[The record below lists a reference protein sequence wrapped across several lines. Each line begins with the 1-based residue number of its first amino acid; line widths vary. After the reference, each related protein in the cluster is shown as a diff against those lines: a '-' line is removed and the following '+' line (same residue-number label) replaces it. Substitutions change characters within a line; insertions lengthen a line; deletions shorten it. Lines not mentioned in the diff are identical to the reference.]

1 MSANVVF
8 YKMHGILLY
17 SARGMLQWH
26 ENMLPEFS
34 ELILYN
40 ARARAPP
47 LFPQHIPF
55 LPFLFDPHRKI
66 HLLYVLC
73 CERKHVDLPSY
84 LEINIKYSVVLI
96 HVGAYFEGWFFRCVW
111 QQ

>member
-34 ELILYN
+34 ELISYN
-40 ARARAPP
+40 ARARA
-47 LFPQHIPF
+47 LLLSF
-55 LPFLFDPHRKI
+55 LNTYRFCHSF
-66 HLLYVLC
+66 
-73 CERKHVDLPSY
+73 
-84 LEINIKYSVVLI
+84 LI
-96 HVGAYFEGWFFRCVW
+96 HIEKFICYMFCAANANTSICRRI
-111 QQ
+111 